1 MTGFRGKRGAR
12 GGRGGRDRGRFNGR
26 NGGPQSREV
35 YKGDNA
41 NDFPATIALIE
52 VGSSQREPR
61 HRYTFKDDTMTL
73 QFQEKTL
80 SVHGCA
86 DYEEGKRVTADM
98 MLKQIYPNHTL
109 AASTVTFKDAHE
121 FTSDADAW
129 KEVLV
134 KYNANRQQKRL
145 DFLKEMQEET
155 TYTDEVKEQKIA
167 TYEKNYAVQ
176 PKPEYDELCKS
187 YLDRREKRRNATKVK
202 RENNSNKRMS
212 DGSDKESGSEREATT
227 EESEDDDDPDR
238 ETYRRIVEMLAD
250 VSRVQNIP
258 YPEYSFKH
266 EEDQSVLTLHF
277 QKTVITMKKERAK
290 RVNMRGVI
298 SDLMLKDLYAEHEVY
313 ETTQNFID
321 ACEKST
327 SDVDWDAKVAQ
338 CRKDNEERV
347 QEKIKV
353 LEGRKFTDE
362 VKAEI
367 RARYQLWLE
376 DRPQPTYE
384 ELCKRVDD
392 RLARIDAK
400 RANRKTNRNRG
411 GDRGGERNASGDGQA
426 NNKAAGRSRGGRR
439 GFRGGFRGKRS
450 GFRGNFRGRNNRGKK
465 VQKTQAAGEG
475 AQEVKVEN

>member
-1 MTGFRGKRGAR
+1 MG
-12 GGRGGRDRGRFNGR
+12 
-26 NGGPQSREV
+26 
-35 YKGDNA
+35 
-41 NDFPATIALIE
+41 
-52 VGSSQREPR
+52 
-61 HRYTFKDDTMTL
+61 
-73 QFQEKTL
+73 
-80 SVHGCA
+80 
-86 DYEEGKRVTADM
+86 
-98 MLKQIYPNHTL
+98 
-109 AASTVTFKDAHE
+109 
-121 FTSDADAW
+121 
-129 KEVLV
+129 
-134 KYNANRQQKRL
+134 
-145 DFLKEMQEET
+145 
-155 TYTDEVKEQKIA
+155 
-167 TYEKNYAVQ
+167 
-176 PKPEYDELCKS
+176 
-187 YLDRREKRRNATKVK
+187 
-202 RENNSNKRMS
+202 
-212 DGSDKESGSEREATT
+212 
-227 EESEDDDDPDR
+227 
-238 ETYRRIVEMLAD
+238 
-250 VSRVQNIP
+250 
-258 YPEYSFKH
+258 
-266 EEDQSVLTLHF
+266 
-277 QKTVITMKKERAK
+277 
-290 RVNMRGVI
+290 RGVI